1 MSRVW
6 FITGATRGLGR
17 AFTQAALDAGDRVVG
32 AARSIELLD
41 DLVAAHPGRLV
52 TVRVDVTDRAA
63 VFTAVEQAVAAF
75 GRLDIVVNNAGT
87 IAAGAVEE
95 FSEAEARAHMDVNFF
110 GPLWVS
116 QAVLPQLRAQGSGHL
131 VQISSIGG
139 VAAHASS
146 GMYNAGKWAL
156 EGMSEALAMEA
167 ARFGVRTTI
176 VEPGGY
182 WTDLWNNM
190 TTAAPMEAYASMR
203 AELAEQYAEGSVD
216 SEPRLAA
223 EALLKLVN
231 SDEPPLRLILGSAV
245 FDGAL
250 EIYRDRMATWRK
262 WEDVS
267 RAAECAV
274 AQP

>member
-274 AQP
+274 PQP